1 MENGF
6 FSAAV
11 TIVAGFILAGVVHG
25 IIIWLKKKADKTETE
40 LDNIILN
47 AVGTPLV
54 VAIIAVS
61 IYIALTRYDIVP
73 AYLSWLITD
82 HLINA
87 VFIILGAWITSVFS
101 YNLIHTYANS
111 IAEKTKTDLD
121 DRLIPILEA
130 IAKYLIWFVALL
142 LILAEF
148 QIDITPLLAGAGIA
162 GIALALAAQDIL
174 GNFFSGAIIAVDKPF
189 RIGDRVQIDTHFGDV
204 ISIGPR
210 STRIK
215 TLDNLF
221 VTVPNSKITTSIIIN
236 YAMPDVRMKVRIP
249 FSVAYGSN
257 MKKVKE
263 LLLSIARE
271 AAEKTPWV
279 LTDPVPAVYF
289 LEFGE
294 SSLNGQLILWTNNYD
309 NSWDVKDFMNDR
321 IAQRFTEENIEIPFR
336 QVDVRL
342 RKPGGSDAF

>member
-1 MENGF
+1 MENGL

-11 TIVAGFILAGVVHG
+11 TIAGGFILAGAAHW
-25 IIIWLKKKADKTETE
+25 IIRWLKKKADETETE
-40 LDNIILN
+40 IDNIILN

-54 VAIIAVS
+54 IAIISVAF
-61 IYIALTRYDIVP
+61 YIALTRYDIVP
-73 AYLSWLITD
+73 ASLSWLITD
-82 HLINA
+82 QLINA
-87 VFIILGAWITSVFS
+87 VFIVLGAWIASVFS
-101 YNLIHTYANS
+101 YNLIHTYANG

-121 DRLIPILEA
+121 DRLIPILEV

-148 QIDITPLLAGAGIA
+148 KIDITPLLAGAGIA

-174 GNFFSGAIIAVDKPF
+174 GNFMSGAIIAVDKPF
-189 RIGDRVQIDTHFGDV
+189 KIGDRVKIDSFFGDV

-215 TLDNLF
+215 TLDHLF

-263 LLLSIARE
+263 ISALNRPRSRR
-271 AAEKTPWV
+271 KN
-279 LTDPVPAVYF
+279 PVGHERSRTLGVF
-289 LEFGE
+289 
-294 SSLNGQLILWTNNYD
+294 S
-309 NSWDVKDFMNDR
+309 R
-321 IAQRFTEENIEIPFR
+321 IRRIEP
-336 QVDVRL
+336 
-342 RKPGGSDAF
+342 